1 MKESVNTNHEMPL
14 GKKNYLL
21 MLIGVGIIIIGFLL
35 LSGGGSDDPMVFNY
49 DIFSVRRI
57 VIAPLVLLFG
67 FAFEFY
73 AILKK

>member
-1 MKESVNTNHEMPL
+1 MKESVNTNPEMPL

-21 MLIGVGIIIIGFLL
+21 MLVGMGIIVIGFFL

-49 DIFSVRRI
+49 DMFSVRRI

-67 FAFEFY
+67 IAFEFY

>member
-1 MKESVNTNHEMPL
+1 MKETPNTNPDMAL
-14 GKKNYLL
+14 GMKNYVL
-21 MLIGVGIIIIGFLL
+21 MLIGVGVIILGFLL
-35 LSGGGSDDPMVFNY
+35 LSGGGSDDPAVFNY

-57 VIAPLVLLFG
+57 VIAPLVLLLG